1 MKSRR
6 AVAAT
11 VVLAVFTAAGCK
23 GTPDLPKT
31 YTATGTISYEDGKP
45 LSGGAI
51 QFAPL
56 TDLAL
61 TISGKIDSDG
71 SFSLQTIKDGTAV
84 VGAPEGEYQ
93 VTIIPSSTVNHFAVR
108 PTTLAKT
115 ERVEARDNT
124 YHIVIPRQEELRKA
138 ESVRLA
144 GPDPP

>member
-1 MKSRR
+1 M
-6 AVAAT
+6 
-11 VVLAVFTAAGCK
+11 AVFTAAGCK
-23 GTPDLPKT
+23 GTPDIPKT
-31 YTATGTISYEDGKP
+31 YTATGTVRYEDGEP

-71 SFSLQTIKDGTAV
+71 GFSLQTIKDGTSVA
-84 VGAPEGEYQ
+84 GAPEGEYR

-115 ERVEARDNT
+115 E
-124 YHIVIPRQEELRKA
+124 
-138 ESVRLA
+138 
-144 GPDPP
+144 